1 MDFFLTEL
9 LKRISLA
16 ITSHTNRCVSVI
28 DTANMEKVREI
39 KRNKRTIWTVAIHPY
54 DSSLIAT
61 GSLDGNVSIYKN
73 FVRVHR

>member
-1 MDFFLTEL
+1 MMIYPFTF
-9 LKRISLA
+9 RLA

-73 FVRVHR
+73 FVRCFMSYRN